1 MDRRKFLITS
11 SLTAGAILAPETSSA
26 ELIEDNEEPPLLIK
40 KPQRLTKGDTIGLI
54 APGSGIGRLSFEK
67 AIANLKKLGFK
78 PHYTKNLRVNKS
90 FLAGTD
96 QQRVD
101 DIHYMFSNTDVK
113 GILCIRGGYGSNRL
127 LPLIDYELIRNN
139 PKVFMG
145 YSDITALL
153 YGIYSQTN
161 LVCFHGPV
169 GISSFNQYATNIFT
183 REVIKAKN
191 KIIIKRP
198 KEWDDKI
205 ELAFNMVKISAG
217 VAQGR
222 LVGGNLSVLVSLI
235 GTPYDIDFTNKI
247 VFLEDIGE
255 KPYKIDRM
263 LTQLV
268 QSGKLG
274 KAAGVALGIFKE
286 CDYAP
291 EDEAYDTS
299 SSLHEVLKDRLSNL
313 QIPVIYGLPFGHI
326 KDNAVLPFGIQ
337 AKLNVDKNSLTIME
351 SAVL

>member
-1 MDRRKFLITS
+1 MDRRKFIITS
-11 SLTAGAILAPETSSA
+11 SLTAGTILASKASSA
-26 ELIEDNEEPPLLIK
+26 KLSMASNELLLPI

-90 FLAGTD
+90 FLGGTD

-153 YGIYSQTN
+153 YGIYSQTG

-169 GISSFNQYATNIFT
+169 GISSFTGYSTDIFIK
-183 REVIKAKN
+183 ELAKAKS

-198 KEWDDKI
+198 KEWAEKLDTTYKV
-205 ELAFNMVKISAG
+205 VKINPGIAKG
-217 VAQGR
+217 K
-222 LVGGNLSVLVSLI
+222 LVGGNLSVLVALI
-235 GTPYDIDFTNKI
+235 GTPYDIDFTDKI

-255 KPYKIDRM
+255 KPYRIDRM

-291 EDEAYDTS
+291 EDEGYDTS
-299 SSLHEVLKDRLSNL
+299 LSLQEVLKDRLSNL
-313 QIPVIYGLPFGHI
+313 QIPIVYGLPFGHI
-326 KDNAVLPFGIQ
+326 KDNATIPFGIQ
-337 AKLNVDKNSLTIME
+337 AKLNVDENSLTIME
-351 SAVL
+351 PAVL